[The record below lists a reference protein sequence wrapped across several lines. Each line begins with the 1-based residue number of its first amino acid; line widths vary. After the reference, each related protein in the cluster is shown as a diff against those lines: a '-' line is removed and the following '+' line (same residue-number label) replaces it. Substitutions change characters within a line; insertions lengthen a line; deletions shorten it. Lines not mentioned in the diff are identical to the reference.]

1 MHQRRRDRSRTH
13 RSLWPS
19 HLASAYQRC
28 LHITP
33 AKNTGG
39 HRERERER
47 DRVKAERPKG
57 VRSSSPTGGDGG
69 TGGRGSTEVAEE
81 RVLMSSSDPRL
92 PTAPALTPSPHE
104 RDWVDIIRTK
114 TGDGQA
120 SFV

>member
-1 MHQRRRDRSRTH
+1 MAFSSGLSVPTMSTH
-13 RSLWPS
+13 HPS
-19 HLASAYQRC
+19 EKHRWTQ
-28 LHITP
+28 
-33 AKNTGG
+33 
-39 HRERERER
+39 RERERER

-114 TGDGQA
+114 TGHGQA